1 MKKLAAQ
8 NDKVEFIKQ
17 VPLPPRLCL
26 KRKATLNNY
35 KLLYK
40 KKSKSDGDDDVVFI
54 KKVPLRP
61 RDRMK
66 RLLAENDK
74 VEFIKQVPL
83 HPRERLKRATK
94 KQNNVRFIKQVPVH
108 PRGRIKRKE
117 KEIIDKNTNSL
128 LKDEFDFSP
137 KKILNKVLLFNTLR
151 VEHEVIMDKIIEKLP
166 QDNDKYYTE
175 HVIDSNKFIL
185 SRENQNF
192 EKA

>member
-128 LKDEFDFSP
+128 LKDEFDFS
-137 KKILNKVLLFNTLR
+137 L
-151 VEHEVIMDKIIEKLP
+151 MDKIIEKLP

-185 SRENQNF
+185 SRENKNF